1 MSEKKNIIDARH
13 KLEREAEKRAL
24 KPENK
29 KSYYKE
35 NVEIMNKLSALV
47 ERVKDAQ
54 FEEILDTFVLEGR
67 FLHRLE
73 EKARTSKETLEYM
86 KMFFDEEN

>member
-1 MSEKKNIIDARH
+1 MSEKKNVIDARH
-13 KLEREAEKRAL
+13 KLEREAEKGVL
-24 KPENK
+24 KQANK
-29 KSYYKE
+29 KSCYKE

-67 FLHRLE
+67 FIHRLE
-73 EKARTSKETLEYM
+73 EKAHTSKETLEYI
-86 KMFFDEEN
+86 KLFFDEEK